1 MKKFNCTLCMSGS
14 SSLIFS
20 IGNVLLGIKKHSPN
34 LFDRI
39 VIYTEILPENDK
51 KALKGI
57 FDYVEIVEY
66 SPQFNPFLAEIY
78 SDSTNKGARMPCFV
92 YADFE
97 IFNLIKDSKKV
108 VYLDS
113 DVLIKGDISSILNYV
128 DEQSCIAM
136 RKIAAKLDVAV
147 GTKDPILSKLPFYNA
162 GVIVINEHEK
172 FSNFANECYKV
183 AAEYAKT
190 NAYCDQ
196 SSLTIACHRNNIKIS
211 RLPVIYNNNINC
223 SDCFNNVIVH
233 QNMKAKFWNQGVV
246 NALFPEW
253 NENDEQW
260 RTLGGTPFSGVKYRW
275 EYKDLFKKGMKV
287 KLNNLV
293 SAYEILIKQFFEK
306 LSADLLTRKIIL
318 NSQKTGT
325 NSLLFTVFKNDEKY
339 INVRITSSML
349 YLIVELQTSYDIDI
363 KQVPDIF
370 LEDNKIGFKY
380 SESQIL
386 FKSKY
391 NEFIEEFI
399 RFVNFARLSL
409 PKN

>member
-1 MKKFNCTLCMSGS
+1 MKKFSCTLCMSGS
-14 SSLIFS
+14 KSLIFS
-20 IGNVLLGIKKHSPN
+20 IGNVLLGIKKHSPH

-39 VIYTEILPENDK
+39 VIYTEVLPDNDK
-51 KALKGI
+51 NALKSI
-57 FDYVEIVEY
+57 FEYVEIVEY
-66 SPQFNPFLAEIY
+66 FPKFNTYLSEIY

-113 DVLIKGDISSILNYV
+113 DILIKGDISNILNYV
-128 DEQSCIAM
+128 DEQNCIAM
-136 RKIAAKLDVAV
+136 RKIASKLDVAV
-147 GTKDPILSKLPFYNA
+147 GTIDPNLSKSPFYNS

-172 FSNFANECYKV
+172 FSNFANECYKI

-196 SSLTIACHRNNIKIS
+196 SSLVIACHRNNIKIS
-211 RLPVIYNNNINC
+211 MLPVIYNNNINC

-293 SAYEILIKQFFEK
+293 SAYEVLIKQFFDK
-306 LSADLLTRKIIL
+306 LSEDLLTRKQIL
-318 NSQKTGT
+318 NSKKIGK
-325 NSLLFTVFKNDEKY
+325 NSLLFNVFQNDKEY
-339 INVRITSSML
+339 INFRLTSSMS
-349 YLIVELQTSYDIDI
+349 YLVVELQTSYDLDI
-363 KQVPDIF
+363 NKVPDNF
-370 LEDNKIGFKY
+370 LEEGKISFKY

-391 NEFIEEFI
+391 DDFVEEFI
-399 RFVNFARLSL
+399 KFVNFARLIL
-409 PKN
+409 PKD